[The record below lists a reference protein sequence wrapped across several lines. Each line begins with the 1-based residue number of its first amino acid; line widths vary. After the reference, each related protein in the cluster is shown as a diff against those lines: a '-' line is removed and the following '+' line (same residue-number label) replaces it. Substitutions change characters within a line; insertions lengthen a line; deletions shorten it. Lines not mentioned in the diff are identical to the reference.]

1 MALKCDGCKAYCC
14 RLIGKVMPELDDGS
28 GSCLYLKDN
37 KCQIYDHR
45 PEICDTD
52 RLYERYFVGKMTKE
66 EWVELNRKSCQ
77 DLKAQFEEV

>member
-1 MALKCDGCKAYCC
+1 
-14 RLIGKVMPELDDGS
+14 MPELDDGS

-37 KCQIYDHR
+37 RCQIYDHR

-52 RLYERYFVGKMTKE
+52 RLYERYFAGKMSKE